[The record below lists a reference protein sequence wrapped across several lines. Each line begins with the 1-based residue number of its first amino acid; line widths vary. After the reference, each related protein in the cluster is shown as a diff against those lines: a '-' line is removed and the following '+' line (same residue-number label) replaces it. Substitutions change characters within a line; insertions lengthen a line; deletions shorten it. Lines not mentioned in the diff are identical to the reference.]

1 MMMFSHYLRNMA
13 DDDVFS
19 LFTSSRL
26 ELAFE
31 DEAEMTFEVGI

>member
-1 MMMFSHYLRNMA
+1 MA

-31 DEAEMTFEVGI
+31 DEGEMTFEVGI